1 MNGHLRSAPGE
12 GCPPRL
18 VRAYAWWRE
27 KAGARALPDRSDFDP
42 TEIPDLM
49 PHMVMWDVLPAGG
62 YRCRLAGTR
71 MVEIH
76 GRGELTGLSMAEFHG
91 PANAEIQPDYD
102 SVVATGLPHQVERTL
117 YWLGRDHRRYAR
129 ILLPFTFGGTA
140 VAIIANVAEFDG
152 L

>member
-1 MNGHLRSAPGE
+1 MNFPPTSGPGG

-18 VRAYAWWRE
+18 ARAYAWWHE
-27 KAGARALPDRSDFDP
+27 KAAGRALPDRADFDP

-49 PHMVMWDVLPAGG
+49 PHIIMWDVLADGG

-91 PANAEIQPDYD
+91 TGNAAIQPDYD
-102 SVVATGLPHQVERTL
+102 LVAATGVPHHVERTL

-129 ILLPFTFGGTA
+129 ILLPFTFGSSA
-140 VAIIANVAEFDG
+140 VAIIANVAQFEG
-152 L
+152 A